1 MLLDALHDIARHL
14 HRNSQMAVKRD
25 EPGQESITIRVPK
38 EWLTALDTWRAAQS
52 VPPKRGDVI
61 RLSVMQ
67 FIKTHNKR

>member
-1 MLLDALHDIARHL
+1 
-14 HRNSQMAVKRD
+14 MAVKRD